1 MSFIPT
7 TIEALETFSKE
18 NSNTLLFISFKASWC
33 KPCKEIKP
41 FIDYLKEQ
49 YKNVNFYD
57 IDIEDEDVES
67 ITNYFNIKKVPTFI
81 YYKNGI
87 TCNSIIGTN
96 KEIIEEYI
104 NEYL

>member
-7 TIEALETFSKE
+7 TIEELETFSKE
-18 NSNTLLFISFKASWC
+18 NPNTLLFISIKATWC
-33 KPCKEIKP
+33 KPCKAIIP

-57 IDIEDEDVES
+57 IDVDNDDTQTIVK
-67 ITNYFNIKKVPTFI
+67 YFNINKLPTFI

-87 TCNSIIGTN
+87 TCNSSGLQ